1 MKSIKDKSK
10 GGERKMRKRQGFT
23 LIELL
28 VVIAIIAILAAM
40 LLPALARA
48 REQARRAVCISN
60 LKQIGLAMKMYS
72 QDYREFFPMTS
83 AATIGVAT
91 TDATAAASFNLLYPK
106 YISAEKT
113 FVCPSD
119 LNANTEAFT
128 DEEAAQ
134 IGTTDDILNSD
145 QPGCSYA
152 YAMACNE
159 QTSVDT
165 VLAVDKARAVATAY
179 STESS
184 AWDVA
189 QLTSSGQGGINH
201 KADGV
206 NALYVGGH
214 VKWVTK
220 SRIFR
225 GAPDFPNSAYAE
237 GEAGWVKNP

>member
-1 MKSIKDKSK
+1 
-10 GGERKMRKRQGFT
+10 
-23 LIELL
+23 
-28 VVIAIIAILAAM
+28 
-40 LLPALARA
+40 
-48 REQARRAVCISN
+48 RAVCISN

-72 QDYREFFPMTS
+72 QDYREFFPRTS
-83 AATIGVAT
+83 AAALSVTHAAGNAT
-91 TDATAAASFNLLYPK
+91 TGASFNLLYPK

-113 FVCPSD
+113 FICPSD
-119 LNANTEAFT
+119 LTATTEAFAA
-128 DEEAAQ
+128 EEVSQ
-134 IGTTDDILNSD
+134 LGGDKLLDST
-145 QPGCSYA
+145 GCSYA

-165 VLAVDKARAVATAY
+165 VLAVDKARAVDSDYTTEAT
-179 STESS
+179 

-214 VKWVTK
+214 VKWIPK

-225 GAPDFPNSAYAE
+225 AAADFPNSAYAT
-237 GEAGWVKNP
+237 GTAGWVKNP